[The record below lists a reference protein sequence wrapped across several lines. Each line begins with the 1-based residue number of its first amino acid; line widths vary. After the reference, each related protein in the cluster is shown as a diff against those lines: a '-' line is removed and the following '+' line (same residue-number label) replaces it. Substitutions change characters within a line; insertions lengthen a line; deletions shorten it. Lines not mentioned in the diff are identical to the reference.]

1 MGRKILGYCFLEVIE
16 LPLIEVRK
24 WIQCLRLEL
33 EEGLEIQEY
42 DFL

>member
-1 MGRKILGYCFLEVIE
+1 MLGYYFPEVIE
-16 LPLIEVRK
+16 LPLIEMRK
-24 WIQCLRLEL
+24 WIQCLRLEF